1 MIKSAMVALACP
13 LGNHKVSFRLVDE
26 HGSGRPFAGLPY
38 RLHDSRGQTLT
49 GNLDSDGF
57 AQIVNLHCGPQVLD
71 LSEIT
76 SQYIDPWYEELSI
89 RKNFSLPLT
98 ALQIAVEQS
107 PTGPRRADG
116 KTYMAEAR
124 AQQEGAQFLR
134 VESAISPKPRATCR
148 SAISPGN
155 LVQPPSSSATRALH
169 NATPGSL
176 WHRIPT
182 TCSKS
187 KRFAHTARCSRET
200 KSFVP

>member
-107 PTGPRRADG
+107 PLAP
-116 KTYMAEAR
+116 
-124 AQQEGAQFLR
+124 
-134 VESAISPKPRATCR
+134 SCR
-148 SAISPGN
+148 WQN
-155 LVQPPSSSATRALH
+155 LYGGSSCATRGRAVPSRGGQRFRRSHGPPAGARSRLGTSSNRPAQVQRGH
-169 NATPGSL
+169 CTMPPRDRSGTGYLPLARSQ
-176 WHRIPT
+176 
-182 TCSKS
+182 
-187 KRFAHTARCSRET
+187 RFAHTARCSRD